1 MELWFLT
8 VKLRFLAVKLSV
20 SYRET
25 KCFLSVKLTVSCR
38 ETKCFLSVKLTET
51 SGIALST
58 ASFSMIQQDFPKLH
72 SNRTAHSGRFSF
84 PEHKPKEELFLSG

>member
-1 MELWFLT
+1 M
-8 VKLRFLAVKLSV
+8 V

>member
-1 MELWFLT
+1 MNKTSHLSLWF
-8 VKLRFLAVKLSV
+8 

-25 KCFLSVKLTVSCR
+25 VVSYHETAVSYCETAVSYH

-51 SGIALST
+51 SGIALSS
-58 ASFSMIQQDFPKLH
+58 ASFSMSQQDFPKPHL
-72 SNRTAHSGRFSF
+72 NRTAHSGRFSF